1 MGQVRQ
7 SRLEDEAETMRKE
20 RRRSHGDEDG
30 ENEEKMGREGTMK
43 MNARVR
49 EGERI
54 GDL

>member
-1 MGQVRQ
+1 MRQ
-7 SRLEDEAETMRKE
+7 SRLEDEAETMHKE
-20 RRRSHGDEDG
+20 RRRGHGDEDG
-30 ENEEKMGREGTMK
+30 ENEEKNRREGTIK